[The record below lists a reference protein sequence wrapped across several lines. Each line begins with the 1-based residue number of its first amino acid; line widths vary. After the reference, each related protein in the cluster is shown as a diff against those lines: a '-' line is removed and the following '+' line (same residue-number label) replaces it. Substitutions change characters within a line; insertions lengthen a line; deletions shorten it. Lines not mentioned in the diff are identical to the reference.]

1 MWTDDIAPMRHSSRV
16 ECHFEIEKGR
26 PLWFRRGCEPTPH
39 ARNERPRDVRRR
51 KADLPAR
58 VNGNLPLEFAD
69 VVLTSYAGL
78 ELFGRYLRTRRF
90 NRLVRDAFAG
100 VPRWGDFGV
109 VAMVRV
115 LVGLVIVGGRR
126 LRHLAYVADDPVF
139 QRFAGVRVVPT
150 ARTMSRWLT
159 HFTMTT
165 GGRLQTLNAAVVSH
179 LLPGLG
185 LRTWT
190 IDVDGVVVSTGLQV
204 ERACRGFNPHHRKV
218 PSYYPIMAHVAET
231 THILRVK
238 NRSGNV
244 HDGKAGLPF
253 LRDLWTQLTPLRT
266 GGGRLRFRMDGAF
279 FRQDVLRWLQARGV
293 GYAIK
298 VPFYRWLDLQQ
309 YIRAE
314 PTWVP
319 VAPHVTGFAI
329 PRAVTPW
336 QIPVAVTIYR
346 KKVHHRATKNYQLD
360 LFDPN
365 DGHYEYSAVTST
377 LDLTVRNLWFFACG
391 RGNHEKTIAQLKSGL
406 AFHSVPTQAYA
417 ANSAWQQLVALA
429 HNLLINFQL
438 ETGAPQRRRS
448 RKHTV
453 VPLLRSV
460 QTLRFELFHR
470 AALLVRPGGTMRL
483 RLTENP
489 ATRQTFTRI
498 ADALARAA

>member
-1 MWTDDIAPMRHSSRV
+1 
-16 ECHFEIEKGR
+16 
-26 PLWFRRGCEPTPH
+26 
-39 ARNERPRDVRRR
+39 VRRR
-51 KADLPAR
+51 KTDLPAR
-58 VNGNLPLEFAD
+58 VNGDLPLEFD
-69 VVLTSYAGL
+69 HITLTSYAGL
-78 ELFGRYLRTRRF
+78 ELFAQYLRRIDF
-90 NRLVRDAFAG
+90 NRLVRHAFGG

-109 VAMVRV
+109 VAMVRIV
-115 LVGLVIVGGRR
+115 IGLLIVGGRR
-126 LRHLAYVADDPVF
+126 LRHLAYVADDPVVL
-139 QRFAGVRVVPT
+139 RFSGVRVLPT

-159 HFTMTT
+159 RFRMPIVH
-165 GGRLQTLNAAVVSH
+165 RLQTVNATVVGH
-179 LLPGLG
+179 LLPRLG

-204 ERACRGFNPHHRKV
+204 ERAFRGFNPHQRKV
-218 PSYYPIMAHVAET
+218 PSYYPIMAHLAET

-253 LRDLWTQLTPLRT
+253 LRELWTQLSPFRRDRA
-266 GGGRLRFRMDGAF
+266 RLRFRMDGAF

-309 YIRAE
+309 YIRAQ
-314 PTWVP
+314 PTWER
-319 VAPHVTGFAI
+319 VAPNVTGITI
-329 PRAVTPW
+329 PNAQTPW
-336 QIPVAVTIYR
+336 RIPVAVTIYR
-346 KKVHHRATKNYQLD
+346 TKVAHRATKNYQLD

-365 DGHYEYSAVTST
+365 DGHYEYAAVTSN
-377 LDLTVRNLWFFACG
+377 LPLTIRNLWYFTCG

-429 HNLLINFQL
+429 HNLLTNFQL
-438 ETGAPQRRRS
+438 ETGAACRRRT

-453 VPLLRSV
+453 VPRLQTV

-483 RLTENP
+483 RLRDNP
-489 ATRQTFTRI
+489 ATRQTFMRI
-498 ADALARAA
+498 ANALARAA